1 MPNTDDAWEKF
12 GQIDPYYGVLS
23 HERIRPPT
31 FTEDSRADFFLS
43 GEEHVKLV
51 FQTIREHVDPDFSP
65 QLALDF
71 GCGVGRIAIPLA
83 RRVAKII
90 AADVSEAMLSEAAKN
105 CVEQNVANITLI
117 KSNDALD
124 GMPSDIEFIHSFIVF
139 QHIPVSR
146 GLAILRKM
154 LLLLASDGIG
164 ALHFTFAR
172 RASNF
177 RIFLQRMRDLFPFAN
192 GFYNLVLGRRFSYP
206 HMQMN
211 CYETSMILDALY
223 ANDCRDIHV
232 RFSDHNGFIGAMFYF
247 KKRQIAPL

>member
-1 MPNTDDAWEKF
+1 MSNTDDAWDKF
-12 GQIDPYYGVLS
+12 GKTDPYYGVLS
-23 HERIRPPT
+23 HERSRLST
-31 FTEDSRADFFLS
+31 FAEDSRTDFFLS
-43 GEEHVKLV
+43 GEEHVKLL

-83 RRVAKII
+83 RQVAKVI
-90 AADVSEAMLSEAAKN
+90 AADISEAMLSEAARN
-105 CVEQNVANITLI
+105 CVEQNVANVTLI
-117 KSNDALD
+117 KSNDTLD
-124 GMPSDIEFIHSFIVF
+124 GMPLDMEFIHSFIVF

-146 GLAILRKM
+146 GLSILKKM

-172 RASNF
+172 HASNF
-177 RIFLQRMRDLFPFAN
+177 RIFLQRMRDSIPFAN

-206 HMQMN
+206 HMEMN
-211 CYETSMILDALY
+211 CYEAGMILDALY
-223 ANDCRDIHV
+223 ANGCRDVHV

-247 KKRQIAPL
+247 KKRQIVSL

>member
-1 MPNTDDAWEKF
+1 MSNTDDAWEKF
-12 GQIDPYYGVLS
+12 GKIDPYYGVLS
-23 HERIRPPT
+23 HECIRQSK
-31 FTEDSRADFFLS
+31 FAKDSRADFFLS

-83 RRVAKII
+83 GRVAKII

-105 CVEQNVANITLI
+105 CVEQNVANVKLI
-117 KSNDALD
+117 KSNDKLD

-146 GLAILRKM
+146 GLSILKRM
-154 LLLLASDGIG
+154 LLLLASDGVG

-172 RASNF
+172 RASNL
-177 RIFLQRMRDLFPFAN
+177 RIFLQRMRDSVPFAN
-192 GFYNLVLGRRFSYP
+192 GFYNLLLGRRFSYP
-206 HMQMN
+206 HMEMN
-211 CYETSMILDALY
+211 CYEISTIFDALF
-223 ANDCRDIHV
+223 ANGCRDIHV